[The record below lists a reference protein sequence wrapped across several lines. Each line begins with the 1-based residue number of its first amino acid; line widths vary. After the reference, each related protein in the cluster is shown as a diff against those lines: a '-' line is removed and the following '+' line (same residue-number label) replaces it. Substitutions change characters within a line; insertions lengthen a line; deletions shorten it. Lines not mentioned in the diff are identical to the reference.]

1 MEQHIVQ
8 PLHGVLSA
16 LDALQLKKTLCGLV
30 AQQQGGKGADA
41 HFQVVFGGGIGQL
54 AAAVC
59 KSDAEGAVVPGQK
72 SVLNLRL
79 DAAASGAGTSSTSSR
94 PQIRFRQG
102 LFKRSLQ
109 ALAAIRRT

>member
-1 MEQHIVQ
+1 MPTGNGMPEKKSAGIDHPGALILCPSAGGDGVHDAA
-8 PLHGVLSA
+8 HG
-16 LDALQLKKTLCGLV
+16 DALQLLQGDDLVKDLALV
-30 AQQQGGKGADA
+30 ADGDT
-41 HFQVVFGGGIGQL
+41 VV
-54 AAAVC
+54 
-59 KSDAEGAVVPGQK
+59 
-72 SVLNLRL
+72 RL